1 MRCPELSMFRPRSS
15 PSAVLLLWLLLATAA
30 MGAWAADA
38 GRFAIRT
45 VFTHIEGGVIYLN
58 ADVDYELSEIAREAL
73 TSGVELTIEIQIE
86 VVRDRR
92 LWLDRD
98 VASLLQRYQLS
109 YQPLSERF
117 IVRNLNSGDQ
127 MSFAELPA
135 ALEHL
140 GRVRNLPLIDDALLR
155 PGKRYEIRMRAML
168 DTRDLAGPLR
178 LISFFWGDWR
188 LESEWFEWPL
198 QI

>member
-1 MRCPELSMFRPRSS
+1 MLFWNNPTPG
-15 PSAVLLLWLLLATAA
+15 LLTRRLATAVLWLSA
-30 MGAWAADA
+30 SLVAVAWAADA

-45 VFTHIEGGVIYLN
+45 VFTNVQDGVIYMG

-73 TSGVELTIEIQIE
+73 ANGVDLTIELQIE

-92 LWLDRD
+92 FWVDRD

-117 IVRNLNSGDQ
+117 VTRNLNSGDQ
-127 MSFAELPA
+127 LSFGALPA
-135 ALEHL
+135 ALEYL
-140 GRVRNLPLIDDALLR
+140 GKVRDLPLLDDALLK
-155 PGKRYEIRMRAML
+155 PGKRYEIRVRAVL

-178 LISFFWGDWR
+178 LINFFWGDWR
-188 LESEWFEWPL
+188 LESEWYEWPL

>member
-1 MRCPELSMFRPRSS
+1 MLSSNKPLGRSGTRHLAM
-15 PSAVLLLWLLLATAA
+15 PALWLLLASL
-30 MGAWAADA
+30 AWAADA

-45 VFTHIEGGVIYLN
+45 VFTNIHDGVIYLN
-58 ADVDYELSEIAREAL
+58 ADVEYELSEIAQEAL
-73 TSGVELTIEIQIE
+73 ASGVDLTIEIQIE

-92 LWLDRD
+92 FWVDRD

-117 IVRNLNSGDQ
+117 VTRNLNSGDQ
-127 MSFAELPA
+127 MSFAALPA

-140 GRVRNLPLIDDALLR
+140 GRVRELPLLDDALLK
-155 PGKRYEIRMRAML
+155 PGKRYEVRVRAML

-188 LESEWFEWPL
+188 LESEWYEWPL